1 MEDSSFDS
9 LNQINPF
16 EVLGIKPGCSKSE
29 LKDAYKSMLLVTH
42 PDKHQGDVS
51 MVMMVMDAYKAISK
65 YHMTEIVEN
74 VSSEGSSAGKAE
86 LKYDPTNVTNNDD
99 INIDGLNKELYDSL
113 VKDGKMDLD
122 KFNKL
127 FIAIKPLPNN
137 GYDDIIKK
145 HKNKNFVNKSLVVS
159 KLNPDSLLSSNF
171 DVADFTHSETNN
183 FGSQCTS
190 NDRLNYSDYVEAFTD
205 QSDLERQLN
214 ENYTERNM
222 SVESVKRERNSV
234 DYQQI
239 SVRDQAILDDLD
251 FKKAQIEST
260 RVVRLQK
267 EDERTKNQYGFFGRL
282 LKK

>member
-74 VSSEGSSAGKAE
+74 VSSEGSSAGQAE
-86 LKYDPTNVTNNDD
+86 LKYDPTNVTNNND

-127 FIAIKPLPNN
+127 FIC
-137 GYDDIIKK
+137 Y
-145 HKNKNFVNKSLVVS
+145 
-159 KLNPDSLLSSNF
+159 
-171 DVADFTHSETNN
+171 
-183 FGSQCTS
+183 
-190 NDRLNYSDYVEAFTD
+190 
-205 QSDLERQLN
+205 
-214 ENYTERNM
+214 
-222 SVESVKRERNSV
+222 
-234 DYQQI
+234 
-239 SVRDQAILDDLD
+239 
-251 FKKAQIEST
+251 
-260 RVVRLQK
+260 
-267 EDERTKNQYGFFGRL
+267 
-282 LKK
+282 